1 MPAPSFEFWGVG
13 FEFYARAR
21 IGLIPSEI
29 LYFTYLNTRMTEA
42 YSDVNTLLKRLLK
55 YFSATFYLEPAT

>member
-21 IGLIPSEI
+21 FKLIPGEI
-29 LYFTYLNTRMTEA
+29 LYFMYLITRMTEA
-42 YSDVNTLLKRLLK
+42 YSDVNTFLKRFLK
-55 YFSATFYLEPAT
+55 